1 MFAGSFRMEGF
12 FMEQQQFK
20 DAKWVA
26 DTFDLPLQRVYE
38 LTRRKV
44 IPAVQILRQ
53 YRYDP
58 QALAEWAKH
67 GGTFFDGD
75 TSTEQDRVQ
84 RS

>member
-1 MFAGSFRMEGF
+1 
-12 FMEQQQFK
+12 MEQQQYR

-26 DTFDLPLQRVYE
+26 ETLKLPLQRVYD

-58 QALAEWAKH
+58 EALSEWAKR
-67 GGTFFDGD
+67 GGTSIKDEAPP
-75 TSTEQDRVQ
+75 TEG
-84 RS
+84 

>member
-1 MFAGSFRMEGF
+1 MEP
-12 FMEQQQFK
+12 EFK

-26 DTFDLPLQRVYE
+26 KTLDLPLQRVYD

-58 QALAEWAKH
+58 HALAEWAKH
-67 GGTFFDGD
+67 GGTAAE
-75 TSTEQDRVQ
+75 STTDDHRAQG
-84 RS
+84 S

>member
-1 MFAGSFRMEGF
+1 
-12 FMEQQQFK
+12 MEQQQYK

-26 DTFDLPLQRVYE
+26 ETLKLPLQRVYD

-58 QALAEWAKH
+58 EALSEWAKR
-67 GGTFFDGD
+67 GGTFDKENLPG
-75 TSTEQDRVQ
+75 QDD
-84 RS
+84 

>member
-1 MFAGSFRMEGF
+1 MD
-12 FMEQQQFK
+12 QQLK

-26 DTFDLPLQRVYE
+26 QTFDLPLQRVYD

-58 QALAEWAKH
+58 EALAEWAKR
-67 GGTFFDGD
+67 GGTGQG
-75 TSTEQDRVQ
+75 EVPNAAAPEGN
-84 RS
+84 

>member
-1 MFAGSFRMEGF
+1 MD
-12 FMEQQQFK
+12 QQLK

-26 DTFDLPLQRVYE
+26 QTLDLPLQRVYD

-58 QALAEWAKH
+58 EALSEWAKR
-67 GGTFFDGD
+67 GGTRYDNKI
-75 TSTEQDRVQ
+75 STGELGTDAN
-84 RS
+84 

>member
-1 MFAGSFRMEGF
+1 MD
-12 FMEQQQFK
+12 QQLK

-26 DTFDLPLQRVYE
+26 QTFDLPLQRVYD

-58 QALAEWAKH
+58 QALAEWANR
-67 GGTFFDGD
+67 GGTSGKENIRDQGD
-75 TSTEQDRVQ
+75 
-84 RS
+84 

>member
-1 MFAGSFRMEGF
+1 MD
-12 FMEQQQFK
+12 QQLK

-26 DTFDLPLQRVYE
+26 ETLKLPLQRVYD

-58 QALAEWAKH
+58 QALSEWAKR
-67 GGTFFDGD
+67 GGTFDKGNLLG
-75 TSTEQDRVQ
+75 QDD
-84 RS
+84 

>member
-1 MFAGSFRMEGF
+1 
-12 FMEQQQFK
+12 MEQQLR

-26 DTFDLPLQRVYE
+26 EAFDLPLQRVYD

-58 QALAEWAKH
+58 QALADWAKR
-67 GGTFFDGD
+67 GGTSAKSE
-75 TSTEQDRVQ
+75 STTDKQE
-84 RS
+84 S

>member
-1 MFAGSFRMEGF
+1 
-12 FMEQQQFK
+12 MEQQQFK

-26 DTFDLPLQRVYE
+26 ETFDLPLQRVYD

-58 QALAEWAKH
+58 EALSEWAKR
-67 GGTFFDGD
+67 GGTSIRAES
-75 TSTEQDRVQ
+75 STVS
-84 RS
+84 RSAQ